1 MSITVIGIIFVE
13 MITLEKANIKPI
25 RHKHYYYCGFRKKTS
40 ITVKVPQFD
49 EDKYGVLMYAITCSL
64 LQFDPSKRP
73 DANTLLAKL
82 GSLSTCI
89 FTTVL

>member
-1 MSITVIGIIFVE
+1 

-25 RHKHYYYCGFRKKTS
+25 RHKHFICGFRKKTS
-40 ITVKVPQFD
+40 VTVRVPNFD
-49 EDKYGVLMYAITCSL
+49 EDTYGVSMHAVTCSL

-73 DANTLLAKL
+73 DANMLLDKL
-82 GSLSTCI
+82 GSLSTCT